1 MLLIGLTGGTGSGK
15 GVVADI
21 LAEKGGRILDAD
33 KLARKVVE
41 KGQPAY
47 YEIMEHFGKDIFD
60 ENGDLIRKKLGDI
73 VFNDPKELEFLN
85 KCTHKYI
92 GILTAQ
98 ELEETEKNKDK
109 YKFVVFDAPQ
119 LIESGMDKMFDLI
132 WVVTADEE
140 VRIQRIMERDSI
152 TRQQAQS
159 RIDSQLK
166 MEDFEKVADKIIF
179 NNTTVEELREQ
190 VEEILDDI
198 KDKL

>member
-1 MLLIGLTGGTGSGK
+1 MILIGLTGGTGGGK
-15 GVVADI
+15 SAVSEI
-21 LAEKGGRILDAD
+21 LAQNGGLILDAD

-41 KGQPAY
+41 KGEPAY
-47 YEIMEHFGKDIFD
+47 LEIKEHFGEDIFD

-92 GILTAQ
+92 AELTKK
-98 ELEETEKNKDK
+98 ELAEADPDK
-109 YKFVVFDAPQ
+109 YRFVVFDAPQ
-119 LIESGMDKMFDLI
+119 LIESGMDKMCDKI

-140 VRIQRIMERDSI
+140 VRIKRIMERDSI

-166 MEDFEKVADKIIF
+166 LEDFEKVADRIIF
-179 NNTTVEELREQ
+179 NNGSLEELKEQ
-190 VEEILDDI
+190 VEDVLSDI
-198 KDKL
+198 KD

>member
-15 GVVADI
+15 SVVSEI
-21 LAEKGGRILDAD
+21 LAENGGLILDAD

-92 GILTAQ
+92 AELTKK
-98 ELEETEKNKDK
+98 ELAEADPDK
-109 YKFVVFDAPQ
+109 YRFVVCDAPQ
-119 LIESGMDKMFDLI
+119 LIESGMDKMCDKI

-140 VRIQRIMERDSI
+140 VRIKRIMERDSI

-166 MEDFEKVADKIIF
+166 LEDFEKVADRIIF
-179 NNTTVEELREQ
+179 NNGSLEELKEQ
-190 VEEILDDI
+190 VEDVLSDI
-198 KDKL
+198 KD